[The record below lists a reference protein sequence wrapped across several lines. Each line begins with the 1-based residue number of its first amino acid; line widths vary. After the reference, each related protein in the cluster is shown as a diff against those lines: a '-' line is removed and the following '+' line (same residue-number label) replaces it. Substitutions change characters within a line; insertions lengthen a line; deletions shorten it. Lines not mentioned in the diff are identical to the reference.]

1 MGGRASGRVLT
12 GPLPDLRQVIR
23 RLGGDEEEPG
33 AGGGAPGGLG
43 GYLKVSPALVTEDRA
58 VIRIFINHTITP
70 SGGRSAPHRE
80 TMLQLWLHTDCL
92 RNNSEREKLYL
103 SQQTTTTER
112 RNSTLGCPACGSH
125 TKQHS
130 GYMI

>member
-1 MGGRASGRVLT
+1 MGGGRVLT

-23 RLGGDEEEPG
+23 RLGGDEEPG

-112 RNSTLGCPACGSH
+112 RNSTLGCPRAAATATQNNAVH
-125 TKQHS
+125 
-130 GYMI
+130 MI